1 MKKWPWVCLI
11 AFVSEV
17 YAIRWRW
24 EAAPTDQL
32 RAWYEGSFRTYLVES
47 ISPWVITFSLLMG
60 LWLVITRLREKRARG

>member
-60 LWLVITRLREKRARG
+60 VWLVITRLREKRARG